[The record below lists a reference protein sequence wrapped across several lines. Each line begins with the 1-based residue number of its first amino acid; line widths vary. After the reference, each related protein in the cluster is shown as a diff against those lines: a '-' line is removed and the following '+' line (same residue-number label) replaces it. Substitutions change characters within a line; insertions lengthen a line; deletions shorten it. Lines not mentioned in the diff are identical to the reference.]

1 MHARVQVGVRVY
13 ECALSEYIRVGRFAC
28 ICMHLCCFACL
39 CACPLK
45 EVGAGGRGS
54 RWIARLWCGL
64 FEHACVPFAQ
74 GASRDGRVWGFGG
87 AGGPVQCGERGGTG
101 FGETGEERFQVESGI
116 PHIVEA
122 AYVEKV
128 TRLAM
133 GVIVDDDGPYETV
146 LRASAG
152 CLEIYYRSLTCPCS
166 PVIDPRAFLFGA
178 RCRWCEHFFRV

>member
-39 CACPLK
+39 CACPLNVGAV
-45 EVGAGGRGS
+45 VGAGGRGS

-64 FEHACVPFAQ
+64 FEHACVPFTQ

-122 AYVEKV
+122 A
-128 TRLAM
+128 
-133 GVIVDDDGPYETV
+133 
-146 LRASAG
+146 
-152 CLEIYYRSLTCPCS
+152 
-166 PVIDPRAFLFGA
+166 
-178 RCRWCEHFFRV
+178 